1 MDQKYYSNGKLLFT
15 GEYVVLDGANALAFP
30 ISPQSIRVSNFRKP
44 IQMVIYGANYE
55 ELEILQNEVIR
66 SLRKNSNLSRIESD
80 YSKNKPEVKLITNK
94 NRAKDLGV
102 STETIGKTLETLYGG
117 KRVTTFS
124 KDGKEYPIIL
134 QQYLSDRRN
143 KEDLSKINGIEMPL
157 LLIINS

>member
-1 MDQKYYSNGKLLFT
+1 
-15 GEYVVLDGANALAFP
+15 
-30 ISPQSIRVSNFRKP
+30 
-44 IQMVIYGANYE
+44 MVIYGANYE

-117 KRVTTFS
+117 KELLPLAKMV
-124 KDGKEYPIIL
+124 
-134 QQYLSDRRN
+134 RN
-143 KEDLSKINGIEMPL
+143 TQ
-157 LLIINS
+157 